1 MGSPYH
7 ASMSFIAILLALLL
21 EQARPLARTNPIHA
35 VLRSWVAWAARSFD
49 AGLRQHAT
57 LACSIAVLV
66 PSVAVLGVHWLLA
79 EFAGWPLV
87 VVWHVV
93 VLYITLGFRQFSHH
107 FTAIRNALEQD
118 DEARARELLALWQQK
133 EPGDLPRSEIVRQVI
148 EHSVI
153 AAHRHVFGV
162 LAWYSVMAA
171 IGLGPAGAVFYRLCE
186 FVPRYWTR
194 PSLTA
199 TQPVSDALQ
208 NAARRLWCVVD
219 WIPARMTAIGFA
231 VVGSFEEAIE
241 SWRNYAQR
249 GDSSNDGVILSATAG
264 AINLRLG
271 PGFEPHTGAARAPGA
286 DSTGSDA
293 KSGHGPTP
301 GHLRTV
307 VGLVWRTVLMWMI
320 LLALL
325 SLARLLG

>member
-1 MGSPYH
+1 
-7 ASMSFIAILLALLL
+7 MSFIAILLALLL
-21 EQARPLARTNPIHA
+21 EQVRPLARTNPIHEM
-35 VLRSWVAWAARSFD
+35 LRGWVAWVARNFD
-49 AGLRQHAT
+49 AGRRHHAA
-57 LACSIAVLV
+57 LACSIAVVV

-107 FTAIRNALEQD
+107 FTAIRNALEQG
-118 DEARARELLALWQQK
+118 DEGRARELLALWQQK
-133 EPGDLPRSEIVRQVI
+133 QAGDLLRREIVRQVI

-171 IGLGPAGAVFYRLCE
+171 IGLGPSGAVFYRLCE

-199 TQPVSDALQ
+199 TQPVSATLQ
-208 NAARRLWCVVD
+208 NAASRLWSVVD
-219 WIPARMTAIGFA
+219 WMPARMTAIGFA

-249 GDSSNDGVILSATAG
+249 GVGGSDGVILSATAG

-271 PGFEPHTGAARAPGA
+271 PGFEPQTVDYGAAQADAAVSADRPGQEPAPV
-286 DSTGSDA
+286 
-293 KSGHGPTP
+293 
-301 GHLRTV
+301 HLSTV